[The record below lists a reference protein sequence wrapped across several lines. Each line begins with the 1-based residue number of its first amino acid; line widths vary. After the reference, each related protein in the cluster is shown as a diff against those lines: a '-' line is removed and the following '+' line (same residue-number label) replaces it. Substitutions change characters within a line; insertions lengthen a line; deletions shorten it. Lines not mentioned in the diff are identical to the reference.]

1 MAAMAGSDD
10 FDALGRFILR
20 GFDKRKP
27 MSSFLPGVGGF
38 WGLPMWTFYVNRGQG
53 ISCFGILNK
62 DGPIMRFESAEAA
75 YRTTAIQGFRTL
87 MNLQRPGLP
96 ARSYQP
102 FFNEGEGARDML
114 IGMNEM
120 EIREINND
128 VGLKTEVLYFTV
140 PNEEFPALV
149 RKVTVTNLGDT
160 NLHLSL
166 LDGLMK
172 LEPTGIPHENLVT
185 MGRTMEAWKNVYNTE
200 DGDMR
205 RPFFHISSDPAD
217 IAQVKEVEN
226 GHFVV
231 AFVDG
236 EYKLLPFVV
245 DPVVVFEHDTSFRCP
260 HGFTPSTSPE
270 ALASGEQCKCA
281 RTPCALA
288 AASEWLAP
296 GQKVT
301 INSIYGHASNITQ
314 AVEKFIPKVCTPGF
328 VCKKMEEAR
337 SIPGTLTKKVA
348 TETASPI
355 FNQYINFNFWDNLLR
370 GGLPHI
376 LGDLGNGARDH
387 PKVYHCFSRIH
398 GDMERDY
405 NNFQLDLTY
414 FSQGPGNYRDVNQ
427 NRRVD
432 VFFEPRVRDFNVRQ
446 FLSFIQAD
454 GYNPLSVATPL
465 FKMPGDSNLNHFLAR
480 VTSSAGP
487 AVDELKKLLQ
497 APFRPG
503 DLFKAMEKQGC
514 SLEKIGSTLSREQF
528 LHILAR
534 EAQEVPVAK
543 YNQNG
548 FWSDHWT
555 YNMDLLDN
563 FLTIYPDK
571 EFELLFGLEPIPF
584 FLSPSTVQ
592 PRSRKYRKL
601 NDGTVIQVDA
611 VLDGANIAKP
621 REQLLKA
628 ARSGNGYVEDPLGN
642 NNAWHLDAAGH
653 PMVVSVGSKL
663 LIVGVLKF
671 ATLDPLGMGIQM
683 ETGKPGWNDAMNGLP
698 GILGSTMPES
708 YETLRVLKYL
718 KRVIQRYPK
727 QDFEVPTEMH
737 TLMQEVETQLGNY
750 CPTSLE
756 SQHIATGKVPS
767 ADFAYWG
774 AVSTAREIYHESIL
788 GPFCGSKQPWSSS
801 RVAALLDKMVAKME
815 HGIGRAL
822 KFGNGMTPCYFSYKA
837 EIRVD
842 TDSSGEVAVPL
853 SFEMPTVYPL
863 FLEAFVRQ
871 LKVTEGSEDCR
882 KVYQKVKSSPLYD
895 TPLKMY
901 KVCESLK
908 GQPLTLGRMLAF
920 PPGWLE
926 NESIWLHMSY
936 KYLLELLRGRL
947 FSEFFDEIK
956 TGLVPFMDVKRYGR
970 SPLEASSFL
979 ASTALPDKRL
989 HGTGFVARLSGST
1002 AEMMSMWTLM
1012 FAGPQPFR
1020 SDGAGSLE
1028 LAFEPALPSWLFKDD
1043 GTVSFTFLGCTKVT
1057 YHNAARKNTWELD
1070 APQRVSYSAI
1080 DGESKTLNGGVLPR
1094 AEALLARELKLATI
1108 DVYY

>member
-1 MAAMAGSDD
+1 MAAMASSDD

-87 MNLQRPGLP
+87 MNLHRPGLP
-96 ARSYQP
+96 AHSYQP
-102 FFNEGEGARDML
+102 FFNEGEGSRDML

-120 EIREINND
+120 EIREINHE

-149 RKVTVTNLGDT
+149 RKVTFTNLGDT
-160 NLHLSL
+160 NLHISL

-226 GHFVV
+226 GYFVV

-245 DPVVVFEHDTSFRCP
+245 DPAVVFEHDTSFRCP
-260 HGFTPSTSPE
+260 HGFTPSASPE

-301 INSIYGHASNITQ
+301 ITSIYGHASNITQ
-314 AVEKFIPKVCTPGF
+314 AVERFIPKVCTPGF

-337 SIPGTLTKKVA
+337 SIPGTLTKKVE
-348 TETASPI
+348 TETASPV

-376 LGDLGNGARDH
+376 LGDLGNGAGDH

-465 FKMPGDSNLNHFLAR
+465 FKMPGDSNLSHFLAR

-503 DLFKAMEKQGC
+503 DLFKAKHTAYMC
-514 SLEKIGSTLSREQF
+514 AAAASMLS
-528 LHILAR
+528 
-534 EAQEVPVAK
+534 
-543 YNQNG
+543 
-548 FWSDHWT
+548 
-555 YNMDLLDN
+555 
-563 FLTIYPDK
+563 
-571 EFELLFGLEPIPF
+571 EP
-584 FLSPSTVQ
+584 
-592 PRSRKYRKL
+592 SR
-601 NDGTVIQVDA
+601 T
-611 VLDGANIAKP
+611 
-621 REQLLKA
+621 
-628 ARSGNGYVEDPLGN
+628 
-642 NNAWHLDAAGH
+642 
-653 PMVVSVGSKL
+653 
-663 LIVGVLKF
+663 
-671 ATLDPLGMGIQM
+671 
-683 ETGKPGWNDAMNGLP
+683 
-698 GILGSTMPES
+698 
-708 YETLRVLKYL
+708 
-718 KRVIQRYPK
+718 
-727 QDFEVPTEMH
+727 
-737 TLMQEVETQLGNY
+737 
-750 CPTSLE
+750 
-756 SQHIATGKVPS
+756 
-767 ADFAYWG
+767 
-774 AVSTAREIYHESIL
+774 
-788 GPFCGSKQPWSSS
+788 
-801 RVAALLDKMVAKME
+801 
-815 HGIGRAL
+815 
-822 KFGNGMTPCYFSYKA
+822 
-837 EIRVD
+837 
-842 TDSSGEVAVPL
+842 
-853 SFEMPTVYPL
+853 
-863 FLEAFVRQ
+863 
-871 LKVTEGSEDCR
+871 
-882 KVYQKVKSSPLYD
+882 
-895 TPLKMY
+895 
-901 KVCESLK
+901 
-908 GQPLTLGRMLAF
+908 
-920 PPGWLE
+920 
-926 NESIWLHMSY
+926 
-936 KYLLELLRGRL
+936 
-947 FSEFFDEIK
+947 
-956 TGLVPFMDVKRYGR
+956 
-970 SPLEASSFL
+970 
-979 ASTALPDKRL
+979 
-989 HGTGFVARLSGST
+989 
-1002 AEMMSMWTLM
+1002 
-1012 FAGPQPFR
+1012 
-1020 SDGAGSLE
+1020 
-1028 LAFEPALPSWLFKDD
+1028 
-1043 GTVSFTFLGCTKVT
+1043 
-1057 YHNAARKNTWELD
+1057 
-1070 APQRVSYSAI
+1070 
-1080 DGESKTLNGGVLPR
+1080 
-1094 AEALLARELKLATI
+1094 
-1108 DVYY
+1108 

>member
-1 MAAMAGSDD
+1 MASISDD
-10 FDALGRFILR
+10 FDALGRFVLR
-20 GFDKRKP
+20 GFDKTKP

-38 WGLPMWTFYVNRGQG
+38 WGLPM
-53 ISCFGILNK
+53 
-62 DGPIMRFESAEAA
+62 
-75 YRTTAIQGFRTL
+75 
-87 MNLQRPGLP
+87 
-96 ARSYQP
+96 
-102 FFNEGEGARDML
+102 DML

-120 EIREINND
+120 EIREINKD

-149 RKVTVTNLGDT
+149 RKVSFTNLGDT
-160 NLHLSL
+160 NLHISL

-236 EYKLLPFVV
+236 EYQLLPFVV
-245 DPVVVFEHDTSFRCP
+245 DPAVVFEHDTSLRCP
-260 HGFTPSTSPE
+260 HGFTPGTSPE

-288 AASEWLAP
+288 AASQCLAP

-301 INSIYGHASNITQ
+301 ITSIYGHASNITQ

-328 VCKKMEEAR
+328 VDKKMEEAR
-337 SIPGTLTKKVA
+337 SIPGTLAKKVE
-348 TETASPI
+348 TQTASPI

-465 FKMPGDSNLNHFLAR
+465 FKMPGDSNLSHFLAR
-480 VTSSAGP
+480 
-487 AVDELKKLLQ
+487 
-497 APFRPG
+497 
-503 DLFKAMEKQGC
+503 AMEKQGC

-528 LHILAR
+528 LHLLAR

-571 EFELLFGLEPIPF
+571 ELELLFGLEPIPF

-592 PRSRKYRKL
+592 PRSKKYRKL
-601 NDGTVIQVDA
+601 SDGTVIQVDA

-621 REQLLKA
+621 REQLITA

-642 NNAWHLDAAGH
+642 NNAWHLDATGN

-718 KRVIQRYPK
+718 KKVIQRYPK

-737 TLMQEVETQLGNY
+737 TLMQEVEAQLGNY
-750 CPTSLE
+750 CLTSLE
-756 SQHIATGKVPS
+756 SQNITTGKVPS
-767 ADFAYWG
+767 ADFSYWG
-774 AVSTAREIYHESIL
+774 AVSTAREVYHESIL

-801 RVAALLDKMVAKME
+801 RVATLLDKMVAKME

-822 KFGNGMTPCYFSYKA
+822 KFGKGMTPCYFSYKA

-842 TDSSGEVAVPL
+842 SDSSGEVAVPL

-882 KVYQKVKSSPLYD
+882 EVYRKVKSSPLYD

-947 FSEFFDEIK
+947 FTEFFEEIK

-1070 APQRVSYSAI
+1070 APQRLTYSTV
-1080 DGESKTLNGGVLPR
+1080 DGVSKTQNGGVLPR
-1094 AEALLARELKLATI
+1094 AEALLARELKIAAI